1 MCFNIQVLHSFGSFL
16 IAGMSPAS
24 VSTNIF
30 SRVVVF
36 SFVRGF
42 KYSEVVSRHGPISQ
56 RQVSTQS
63 RHLAWDTTFSF
74 WHDGRHDFG
83 PAKRKFVDYLNHYFL
98 HVFLGHNAWWFTYP
112 SHTWSGRFD
121 KRATRGPNEKT
132 SNRRSHKNNRR
143 TMTRR
148 QAAGMRTDPMGW
160 AESKHDKYAKNQQQ
174 NHNKCLWSRCVYGQN
189 ELD

>member
-1 MCFNIQVLHSFGSFL
+1 
-16 IAGMSPAS
+16 MSPAS
-24 VSTNIF
+24 VSINIF

-36 SFVRGF
+36 SIVRGF

-63 RHLAWDTTFSF
+63 RHLAWDTAFSF

-112 SHTWSGRFD
+112 SDTWSGRFD
-121 KRATRGPNEKT
+121 KRATRDPNEKLATEGPTKTTAEPWHAGKRRECEQIQWVGLNQNTTNTQKISNKTTTNVCEVGVCTART
-132 SNRRSHKNNRR
+132 S
-143 TMTRR
+143 
-148 QAAGMRTDPMGW
+148 
-160 AESKHDKYAKNQQQ
+160 
-174 NHNKCLWSRCVYGQN
+174 
-189 ELD
+189 

>member
-1 MCFNIQVLHSFGSFL
+1 
-16 IAGMSPAS
+16 MSPAS
-24 VSTNIF
+24 VSINIF

-148 QAAGMRTDPMGW
+148 QAADPMGW